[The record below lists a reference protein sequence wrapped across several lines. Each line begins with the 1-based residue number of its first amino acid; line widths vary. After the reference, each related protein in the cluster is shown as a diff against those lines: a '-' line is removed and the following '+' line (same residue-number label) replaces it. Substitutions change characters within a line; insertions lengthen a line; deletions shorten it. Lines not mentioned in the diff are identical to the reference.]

1 MESNAVVTLLTKLLE
16 TGLLGD
22 WAAIVCLVIAV
33 IFIIQKISSPF
44 QKVFD
49 SLLKKNDIQ
58 GVIEK
63 VDRIEKAVQNIENL
77 IDSNTD
83 ALKTKIE
90 VSASKINE
98 LENVSKNNRL
108 NLDDLRTDIRS
119 IRHVIDDIT
128 IQIKSPR

>member
-63 VDRIEKAVQNIENL
+63 VDRIEKAVQSIENL

-90 VSASKINE
+90 GSASKINE

>member
-90 VSASKINE
+90 GSASKINE

>member
-77 IDSNTD
+77 IDSNTY
-83 ALKTKIE
+83 ALKAKIE
-90 VSASKINE
+90 GSASKINE